1 MSMECKWKAARV
13 FRCCGRTTRFLTQ
26 SSILNRNR
34 MNGDTES
41 AMYAIMAYIYNCL
54 QSGRSLQSV
63 EADCRLYLTQ
73 MEDLKRE
80 KARRQTKTIFQAVL
94 NLTGK
99 SRDPCVLTGEAMDQ
113 DLMTRVCNQEQDKVV
128 LGMMQ
133 ALRMQLL
140 ATFGRYEEGAELA
153 VAVGNKLA
161 NQIPGSTMV
170 ATDPFFRAL
179 CLYGV
184 VRKSP
189 KTSKKYRRHAKK
201 AHGIINTY
209 LKKGNPNVRHL
220 KQFLDAEKASL
231 SPKSYRA
238 ALNDYEVA
246 TVMASRHGFQQDA
259 ALANEHF
266 GNFLLNCMKDEEM
279 AAFRIHRAIRLYRE
293 WGSSLKASMLEK
305 EYEHVLM
312 TYPDSKTVSHF
323 F

>member
-1 MSMECKWKAARV
+1 
-13 FRCCGRTTRFLTQ
+13 
-26 SSILNRNR
+26 

-54 QSGRSLQSV
+54 QSGRSLPFV
-63 EADCRLYLTQ
+63 EAECRAYLTQ

-99 SRDPCVLTGEAMDQ
+99 AADPCILTGEAMDQ
-113 DLMTRVCNQEQDKVV
+113 ETMTRVCTIEQDKTV
-128 LGMMQ
+128 LAMMQ
-133 ALRMQLL
+133 ALKMQLL
-140 ATFGRYEEGAELA
+140 ATFGRYEEGAEMA
-153 VAVGNKLA
+153 IAVGNKLSQ
-161 NQIPGSTMV
+161 QIPGSTMV

-184 VRKSP
+184 ARKNP
-189 KTSKKYRRHAKK
+189 KTAKKYLRHANTAHRIVKK
-201 AHGIINTY
+201 Y

-220 KQFLDAEKASL
+220 KHFLDAEKASL
-231 SPKSYRA
+231 NPKQHLI
-238 ALNDYEVA
+238 ALKNYEVA

-266 GNFLLNCMKDEEM
+266 GSFLLNCRKDEEM

-293 WGSSLKASMLEK
+293 WGSSLKVSLLEK
-305 EYEHVLM
+305 EYEHVLNA
-312 TYPDSKTVSHF
+312 YPDSKTVSHF